1 MQPDAITGSDELSA
15 VKEKEQDA
23 IEETFKGLF
32 AGVNMQYQIFASVQH
47 LRRPGYASRHLQTRT
62 NLRNTTAAACVNLFM
77 LSSSLRA
84 ATSLL

>member
-23 IEETFKGLF
+23 IEENFKGLF

-47 LRRPGYASRHLQTRT
+47 LPRPGFPPRHLQTRT
-62 NLRNTTAAACVNLFM
+62 CLCNTTAAARVNLFM
-77 LSSSLRA
+77 LSSSRRA
-84 ATSLL
+84 AISLL